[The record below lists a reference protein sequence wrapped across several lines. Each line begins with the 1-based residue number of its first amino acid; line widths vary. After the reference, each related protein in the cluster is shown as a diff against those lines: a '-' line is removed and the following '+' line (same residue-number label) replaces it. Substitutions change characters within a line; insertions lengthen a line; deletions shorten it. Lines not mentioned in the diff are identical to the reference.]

1 MYLKSICPNWKYIN
15 RLQNKSYIHFNLPLI
30 GITSKPNYDFLI
42 SYNNLP
48 IDKYHNNNDP
58 PTRLRRYANYTIDVS
73 NTHNYDIY
81 INDNNIFEQ
90 NVTDDRGKPRTFEL
104 IESQFIKDHWILN
117 LLTQMAAL
125 SVVNY
130 NNQMMG
136 KVINQKN
143 NRIKNVNISLHQVR
157 QITYPNISAHNS
169 PEGIHQDGA
178 DYIVSAFVLN
188 RINISGGDS
197 IIYNKDK
204 EEIYRTILYNGEGI
218 YQEDKQQWHYI
229 EPIQSMNHT
238 LGFRDILGID
248 IAIENG

>member
-30 GITSKPNYDFLI
+30 GITSKPKYDFYI

-48 IDKYHNNNDP
+48 IDKYHNNNEP

-73 NTHNYDIY
+73 NSHNYDIY

-90 NVTDDRGKPRTFEL
+90 KVTDDRGEPRTFEL
-104 IESQFIKDHWILN
+104 IEPQFIKDAWILN
-117 LLTQMAAL
+117 FITHMTAL
-125 SVVNY
+125 SVLNY
-130 NNQMMG
+130 
-136 KVINQKN
+136 KCQKN
-143 NRIKNVNISLHQVR
+143 NKIKNVNISLHQVR

-204 EEIYRTILYNGEGI
+204 EEIYKTIIYNGEGI
-218 YQEDKQQWHYI
+218 YQEDKEQWHYI
-229 EPIQSMNHT
+229 EPIESINNKM
-238 LGFRDILGID
+238 GFRDILGID
-248 IAIENG
+248 IAIENE